1 MELAKTYNPQEIE
14 DKWYAEWMKHK
25 FFESK
30 PNPDKEPFCIVIPP
44 PNVTGILHMG
54 HMLNNTIQD
63 ILIRKARME
72 GKEACWVPGT
82 DHASIAT
89 EAKVVQMLRQKGIKK
104 SDLTRE
110 QFMEYAWEWK
120 EKYGGIILEQLKKL
134 GASCDW
140 SRTTFT
146 MDDSY
151 YRGVIRV
158 FVDLHKK
165 GHIYR
170 GLRMINWDPSAK
182 TALSNEEVV
191 YKEGGENA
199 KLYYVKYKVADT
211 KDEWVTIATT
221 RPETILADTAIA
233 INPKDERFEHLHG
246 KKVIVPFVNRE
257 VPIIL
262 DRYVELDFGTGCLKV
277 TPAHDPNDY
286 EIGERHGLEVIDI
299 LNEDATLNEKAQF
312 YIGQDREE
320 ARKNIVADLDKLGQ
334 IVKVENLLHKVG
346 RSERTN
352 AIIEPRLSLQW
363 FLNMKAIS
371 GDALENVMND
381 NIKLHPA
388 KFKNTYRHWMENVKD
403 WCLSRQ
409 LWWGQRI
416 PAYFL
421 PNGEY
426 VVAETEEEAF
436 ELAKAKIPTIKKL
449 FTTF

>member
-1 MELAKTYNPQEIE
+1 
-14 DKWYAEWMKHK
+14 
-25 FFESK
+25 
-30 PNPDKEPFCIVIPP
+30 
-44 PNVTGILHMG
+44 
-54 HMLNNTIQD
+54 
-63 ILIRKARME
+63 
-72 GKEACWVPGT
+72 
-82 DHASIAT
+82 
-89 EAKVVQMLRQKGIKK
+89 
-104 SDLTRE
+104 
-110 QFMEYAWEWK
+110 
-120 EKYGGIILEQLKKL
+120 
-134 GASCDW
+134 
-140 SRTTFT
+140 
-146 MDDSY
+146 
-151 YRGVIRV
+151 
-158 FVDLHKK
+158 
-165 GHIYR
+165 
-170 GLRMINWDPSAK
+170 MINWDPSAK
-182 TALSNEEVV
+182 TALSNEEVI

-199 KLYYVKYKVADT
+199 KLYYVKYKVAGT

-246 KKVIVPFVNRE
+246 KKVIVPFVKRE
-257 VPIIL
+257 IPIIL
-262 DRYVELDFGTGCLKV
+262 DTYVELDFGTGCLKV

-286 EIGERHGLEVIDI
+286 EIGQRHDLEVIDI
-299 LNEDATLNEKAQF
+299 LNEDATLNQTAQF

-334 IVKVENLLHKVG
+334 IVKVEDLLHKVG

-381 NIKLHPA
+381 NIKLHPP
-388 KFKNTYRHWMENVKD
+388 KFKNTYRHWMENVRD

-421 PNGEY
+421 PDGDY

-436 ELAKAKIPTIKKL
+436 ELA
-449 FTTF
+449 